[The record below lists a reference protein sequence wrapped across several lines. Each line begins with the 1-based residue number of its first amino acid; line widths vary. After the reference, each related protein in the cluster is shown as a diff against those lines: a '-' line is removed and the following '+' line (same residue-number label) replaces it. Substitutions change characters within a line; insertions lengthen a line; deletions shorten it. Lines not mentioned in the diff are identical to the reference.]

1 MWNSSQVSWLSELNT
16 ERLPPLQPHCSDST
30 PWWCLLRVPQP
41 SGCASQRDQLAVSS
55 HTAHGCRGCWYTFS
69 WVRCGESW
77 AQKQRGGEWVSQD
90 KAGGWKRPVELFN
103 RAERK
108 HVQINHLCTF
118 AERAVI
124 YCQCVTLS
132 TWVLAWLKDPELWS
146 IVGQTNTSYCRRFIS
161 FPGLKSLLGNR
172 RSVRSFALQ
181 RSCAPCR
188 QMNFLRTPDQLKLAG
203 IPKLA
208 QCKPHS

>member
-1 MWNSSQVSWLSELNT
+1 M
-16 ERLPPLQPHCSDST
+16 
-30 PWWCLLRVPQP
+30 
-41 SGCASQRDQLAVSS
+41 
-55 HTAHGCRGCWYTFS
+55 
-69 WVRCGESW
+69 
-77 AQKQRGGEWVSQD
+77 
-90 KAGGWKRPVELFN
+90 
-103 RAERK
+103 
-108 HVQINHLCTF
+108 F

-181 RSCAPCR
+181 RSCLPCR

-208 QCKPHS
+208 QCKPHSKQGQLEQGTLGHGQLLSPDTRTGAGGISPARWRTPGKLCLLTAAAADGGSLCLSHFLPVLGARQEPGAG